1 MNNYLCFIY
10 DSAALKQPPTS
21 FNDLLKPEFKSKIQY
36 STPGQA
42 GDGTAVMLQVIHAFG
57 SADAGFDYLQKLQVN
72 NLGPSS
78 STGRLAGLVN
88 KGELYVANGD
98 VQMNTSQMQ
107 QDPNLRIFFPAGPDG
122 KRSTFAL
129 PYYVGLVQGAPH
141 ADAGKKLIDF
151 LLTKEA
157 QSTVSE
163 VAQGIPVR
171 NDVHPTDASYKTIQ
185 SLLAGVQ
192 ESGIRIGLRY

>member
-1 MNNYLCFIY
+1 
-10 DSAALKQPPTS
+10 
-21 FNDLLKPEFKSKIQY
+21 
-36 STPGQA
+36 
-42 GDGTAVMLQVIHAFG
+42 MLQVVHAFG
-57 SADAGFDYLQKLQVN
+57 SADAGFDYLQKLQTN

-78 STGRLAGLVN
+78 STGRLAGLLN

-98 VQMNTSQMQ
+98 VQVNTSQMQ

-141 ADAGKKLIDF
+141 ADPGKKLIDF

-171 NDVHPTDASYKTIQ
+171 NDVHPIDANYKTIQ
-185 SLLAGVQ
+185 SLMTGVEIWNPDWAQ
-192 ESGIRIGLRY
+192 VLVNLQADVARWHKVTGS